1 MPVYNMNKKH
11 ETTVSRRVSDN
22 YGHNIFEDY
31 QSNVSNVS
39 NVSQARQDT
48 IGKIFSSDLVRTAV
62 LKKNSEKLGSTAK
75 IVNTHILIANNIFP
89 SSEEPKYIKSSKKII
104 SGSQIIFQ

>member
-1 MPVYNMNKKH
+1 MNKKH

-22 YGHNIFEDY
+22 YGKNIFY
-31 QSNVSNVS
+31 QEEFIKTTVNVV
-39 NVSQARQDT
+39 RQET

-89 SSEEPKYIKSSKKII
+89 SSEEPKYIKTSKKMII
-104 SGSQIIFQ
+104 GGGQVIFQ